1 MNPAAFKQLTAASL
15 LFIIIRDNNW
25 RSWRWTPHVLGF
37 PSWWVCVR
45 TLRMSAFQKCDSC
58 DFPDCLG
65 LHTDVCA
72 CVGACLCVCMPAS
85 AYRPKLWFY
94 VIVWSCLMQFSPCFH
109 SDRSSTLP
117 QLTQLWRISDCEW
130 KVFQMNPT
138 NDWAR
143 ALLMMKIMC
152 FSRCI
157 GAPSCVTILQVICF
171 F

>member
-1 MNPAAFKQLTAASL
+1 MDPWTCSVSPDGPASSTALKTRKSKSLPLQPKWTGCFLTL
-15 LFIIIRDNNW
+15 R
-25 RSWRWTPHVLGF
+25 VLC
-37 PSWWVCVR
+37 VCVR
-45 TLRMSAFQKCDSC
+45 LRVC
-58 DFPDCLG
+58 PR
-65 LHTDVCA
+65 VCA

-152 FSRCI
+152 FSRGI